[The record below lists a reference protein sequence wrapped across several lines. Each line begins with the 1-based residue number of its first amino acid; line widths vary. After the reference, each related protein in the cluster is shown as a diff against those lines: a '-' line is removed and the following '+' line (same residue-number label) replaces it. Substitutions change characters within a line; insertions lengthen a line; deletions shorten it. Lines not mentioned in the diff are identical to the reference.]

1 MMSNYKWQF
10 AVSEVC
16 SLVSELFNIMRGQ
29 GDFLGLVIHLCAIL
43 MVIFLVLPFH
53 EWAHAWV
60 ASLLGDKAIKY
71 RGRLSLN
78 PMSHIDYMGALC
90 LLLFGFGWA
99 KPVPVDPRNFKS
111 PKWGMAIVS
120 IAGPLANIVAG
131 ILGGFIFYG
140 IVYLA
145 PAFNVTLVGEYV
157 TLFLAYYISINCSL
171 AVFNLLPIP
180 PLDGSKILFA
190 FLPDKWVYKIYQYQQ
205 IFSIILIA
213 LLFVGILDIPLTF
226 LQGLIMEFINTV
238 CAFPF
243 KLIVG

>member
-1 MMSNYKWQF
+1 MVN
-10 AVSEVC
+10 
-16 SLVSELFNIMRGQ
+16 ELFNIMRGN
-29 GDFLGLVIHLCAIL
+29 GDFFGLVIHLC
-43 MVIFLVLPFH
+43 VFLVLPFH

-78 PMSHIDYMGALC
+78 PLSHIDYMGALC

-99 KPVPVDPRNFKS
+99 KPVPVDPRNFKN

-120 IAGPLANIVAG
+120 IAGPLANIVAAMA
-131 ILGGFIFYG
+131 GGFIFYG
-140 IVYLA
+140 VAYLA
-145 PAFNVTLVGEYV
+145 PVFANETLVGEYL
-157 TLFLAYYISINCSL
+157 TLFLAYYIAINCSL

-190 FLPDKWVYKIYQYQQ
+190 FLPDKWVYKIYQYQRV
-205 IFSIILIA
+205 FSIILIA
-213 LLFVGILDIPLTF
+213 LLFVGLLDIPLTF

-238 CAFPF
+238 CALPF

>member
-1 MMSNYKWQF
+1 
-10 AVSEVC
+10 
-16 SLVSELFNIMRGQ
+16 MRGN
-29 GDFLGLVIHLCAIL
+29 GDFLSLVIHICAIL
-43 MVIFLVLPFH
+43 MIIFLVLPFH

-60 ASLLGDKAIKY
+60 ASLLGDTNIKY

-99 KPVPVDPRNFKS
+99 KPVPVDPSRFKN
-111 PKWGMAIVS
+111 PKVGMAIVS

-131 ILGGFIFYG
+131 IAGGFLYYG
-140 IVYLA
+140 IVYLVPQFA
-145 PAFNVTLVGEYV
+145 IGTVVGEYV
-157 TLFLAYYISINCSL
+157 ILFLSYYIAINCSL

-190 FLPDKWVYKIYQYQQ
+190 FLPDKWVYKFYEKQQ
-205 IFSIILIA
+205 IFSIVLIA
-213 LLFVGILDIPLTF
+213 LLFVGVLDIPLMF
-226 LQGLIMEFINTV
+226 LQGLIIEFINFF
-238 CAFPF
+238 CALPF